1 MKRLPIIAGN
11 WKMNTLR
18 PEASRLALAVAREA
32 REITSQVEVVLC
44 PPFTGL
50 DSVSESLKGSQVLL
64 GAQDSHWKAEGA
76 CTGEVSVPMLKEIGV
91 SWVIV
96 GHSERRRGL
105 GESEAMIHQKL
116 MGVLQGGLRAIL
128 CVGETLEERKRAQT
142 WQVIERQLATAFEGV
157 EPLAA
162 AKQVVAYEPVWAI
175 GTGQNATPAQA
186 QEVHAQIRQWLS
198 KRFSPSCATA
208 LRLQYGGSAKP
219 DNAEELLR
227 LPDVDGLLVGG
238 ASLQAESFL
247 SMLQS
252 AVKAKGGCACSTE
265 PS

>member
-1 MKRLPIIAGN
+1 VKRTPIVAGN

-18 PEASRLALAVAREA
+18 AEASRLAAAVARQA
-32 REITSQVEVVLC
+32 REITPQVEVVLC

-50 DSVSESLKGSQVLL
+50 DSVSESIKGSQILL
-64 GAQDSHWKAEGA
+64 GAQDSHWKPSGA
-76 CTGEVSVPMLKEIGV
+76 YTGEVSVPMLKEIGV

-105 GESEAMIHQKL
+105 GESEEAVHQKL
-116 MGVLQGGLRAIL
+116 LGVLQGGLRAIL

-142 WQVIERQLATAFEGV
+142 WQVIERQLARAFEGV
-157 EPLAA
+157 EPLTAA
-162 AKQVVAYEPVWAI
+162 EQVVAYEPVWAI
-175 GTGQNATPAQA
+175 GTGLNATPAQA
-186 QEVHAQIRQWLS
+186 QEIHAKIRQWLS
-198 KRFSPSCATA
+198 KRFSPSCAA
-208 LRLQYGGSAKP
+208 AARLQYGGSAKP

-247 SMLQS
+247 SILQS
-252 AVKAKGGCACSTE
+252 ALKAKGCACSTE
-265 PS
+265 SS